1 MKRHSFYIDS
11 HRHLVGGA
19 VLGVQGEHQ
28 SDVIC
33 VVCPRY
39 WGERD
44 LSQSVFTLAFR
55 VGDYFEE
62 INPEN
67 VSIESDIVLYF
78 PITRTLT
85 AKDGKVTIGI
95 IARCGD
101 ECVFKS
107 ENAECVV
114 KSAVF
119 SSDEISEKFPNEL
132 TALQNALSEKAS
144 KSEVLSAVKAA
155 NCAISLLEENKADK
169 NLVREDILALGEEMS
184 DAISKV
190 DTRKMD
196 KLSTHSGNIAG
207 LSNGAV
213 CDSNFSIEMLEGGF
227 VRLSHNGE
235 TVFIIEKRD
244 LNVTSFHDVQTIVR
258 SGLANRYFKVGDTL
272 RSKKGDEIIE
282 WTVIGIDEDTP
293 SDTRYTHSLT
303 LMTKNAIDTFQYDAV
318 QAIYYS
324 DKKLGA
330 GTFHLN
336 IDGQIY
342 TFTSSNPIKQEGQIY
357 VNSAK
362 TFVRLYEN
370 AYTQNHYEECALEK
384 VEQAP
389 ENSVE
394 LTPLNNVA
402 YATGGSNDYLSS
414 PLKRWLN
421 SQNGADWWLPSSLYS
436 RRHYKVGYSNGFLY
450 DIDREFLNVLGSVK
464 KETHKDG
471 KNIASDEKI
480 FLLSANESGVT
491 NIYGEG
497 KKYSYFNS
505 SDKRVKT
512 FNGTPIRWWLRTPRV
527 DEQNEAWTVDVNGGL
542 NHNICSSTVGVC
554 PVCCIV

>member
-11 HRHLVGGA
+11 HRHLVGEA

-62 INPEN
+62 ISPEN
-67 VSIESDIVLYF
+67 VSVESDIVLYF

-132 TALQNALSEKAS
+132 TALQNALDEKPS
-144 KSEVLSAVKAA
+144 KSDLLEITKQT
-155 NCAISLLEENKADK
+155 NQAISLLEESKADK
-169 NLVREDILALGEEMS
+169 SLVREDILALGEEMS

-235 TVFIIEKRD
+235 TVFIFEKRD
-244 LNVTSFHDVQTIVR
+244 FNVTSFYDVQTIVR
-258 SGLANRYFKVGDTL
+258 AGLANRYFKVGDTL
-272 RSKKGDEIIE
+272 RSKKGDSFIE

-303 LMTKNAIDTFQYDAV
+303 LMAKNAINSFQYDAI
-318 QAIYYS
+318 QAIYFCDGYFTA
-324 DKKLGA
+324 GA
-330 GTFHLN
+330 FHLN

-342 TFTSSNPIKQEGQIY
+342 AFTSPITITQGMQIY

-362 TFVRLYEN
+362 TFVEIYESAN
-370 AYTQNHYEECALEK
+370 AQRYLEKCALEK
-384 VEQAP
+384 VAQVP
-389 ENSVE
+389 ENSTE
-394 LTPLNNVA
+394 LIPLNNFS
-402 YATGGSNDYLSS
+402 YATGGSNDYLVS
-414 PLKRWLN
+414 PIKRWLN
-421 SQNGADWWLPSSLYS
+421 SQDSDWWVANNLYS
-436 RRHYKVGYSNGFLY
+436 HRHYKADYINGFLY
-450 DIDREFLNVLGSVK
+450 DIDRAFLNALGNVK
-464 KETHKDG
+464 KKTF
-471 KNIASDEKI
+471 KNGEHVTTDEKI
-480 FLLSANESGVT
+480 FLLSANESGVF
-491 NIYGEG
+491 NIYDEG
-497 KKYSYFNS
+497 KTYSYFDSNE
-505 SDKRVKT
+505 KRMKT
-512 FNGTPIRWWLRTPRV
+512 LDGTPIRWWLRTPKE
-527 DEQNEAWTVDVNGGL
+527 DAQNKVWTVDVTGTL
-542 NHNICSSTVGVC
+542 NHNICSSAVGVC

>member
-11 HRHLVGGA
+11 HRHLVGEA

-62 INPEN
+62 ISPEN
-67 VSIESDIVLYF
+67 VSVESDIVLYF

-132 TALQNALSEKAS
+132 TALQNALNEKAT

-155 NCAISLLEENKADK
+155 NCAISLLEESKADK
-169 NLVREDILALGEEMS
+169 SLVREDILALGEEMS
-184 DAISKV
+184 DAIAKV

-213 CDSNFSIEMLEGGF
+213 CDSNFSLNKLDGDFFELTF
-227 VRLSHNGE
+227 NGE
-235 TVFIIEKRD
+235 NIFTFEKKPLD
-244 LNVTSFHDVQTIVR
+244 KQNPNDIQAIVR
-258 SGLANRYFKVGDTL
+258 SGLANRYFKVGDTI
-272 RSKKGDEIIE
+272 STKKGDEIIE

-303 LMTKNAIDTFQYDAV
+303 LMAKNAVDSFQYDAI
-318 QAIYYS
+318 QAIYCS
-324 DKKLGA
+324 DKNFEAGA
-330 GTFHLN
+330 FHLN

-342 TFTSSNPIKQEGQIY
+342 AFTSPITITQDMQIY

-362 TFVRLYEN
+362 TFVEIYESAN
-370 AYTQNHYEECALEK
+370 AQKYLEKCALEK
-384 VEQAP
+384 VAQAP
-389 ENSVE
+389 ENSTE
-394 LTPLNNVA
+394 LIPLNNFS
-402 YATGGSNDYLSS
+402 YATGGSNDYLVS
-414 PLKRWLN
+414 PIRLWLN
-421 SQNGADWWLPSSLYS
+421 SQDSDWWVANNIYS
-436 RRHYKVGYSNGFLY
+436 HRHYKADYTKGFLY
-450 DIDREFLNVLGSVK
+450 DIDREFLNILGCVK
-464 KETHKDG
+464 KKTF
-471 KNIASDEKI
+471 KNGEYVTSDEKI
-480 FLLSANESGVT
+480 FLLSIKESGVFDF
-491 NIYGEG
+491 YDEG
-497 KKYSYFNS
+497 RTYSYFDNV
-505 SDKRVKT
+505 DKRMKT
-512 FNGTPIRWWLRTPRV
+512 LDGTPIRWWLRTPKE
-527 DEQNEAWTVDVNGGL
+527 DAQNKVWTVDVTGTL
-542 NHNICSSTVGVC
+542 NHNICSSAVGVC